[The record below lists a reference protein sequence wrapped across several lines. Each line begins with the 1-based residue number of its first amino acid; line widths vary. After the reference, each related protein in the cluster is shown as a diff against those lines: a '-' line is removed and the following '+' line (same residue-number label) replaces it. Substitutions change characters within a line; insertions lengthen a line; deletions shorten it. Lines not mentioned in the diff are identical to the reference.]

1 MELQSVVLFVI
12 VIVLVIVLIRY
23 VSEDASTLS
32 GLTSA
37 EQMQTVATSSLTS
50 GTGGASSSNFTYS
63 IWLYI
68 SDWNTRYGETK
79 VVFSRASTP
88 IVESSATGIS
98 PCPSVELTPMENN
111 LAVRVAVY
119 PGIDDATGTTSSS
132 EASSDANY
140 TIHTCTVSNIP
151 IQAWVNVT
159 VSVYGRTLD
168 IYLDGKLVR
177 TCIMPGVAKVDS
189 NAPVYITPDG
199 GFSGWTSNFQY
210 WGNSIDPQTAW
221 NIYKEGYGG
230 STLGFL
236 GRYSLKVTLMDGETE
251 TSSLNV

>member
-1 MELQSVVLFVI
+1 MELQGVILAVI
-12 VIVLVIVLIRY
+12 VIVCIIFLVRY

-32 GLTSA
+32 GLTNA
-37 EQMQTVATSSLTS
+37 GQMQTVATSSLS
-50 GTGGASSSNFTYS
+50 AGTGGASSSNFTYS
-63 IWLYI
+63 IWIYC

-88 IVESSATGIS
+88 IVGASSTGIT

-119 PGIDDATGTTSSS
+119 PGVDDSSATTDT
-132 EASSDANY
+132 NF

-177 TCIMPGVAKVDS
+177 TCVMPGVAKIDA

-251 TSSLNV
+251 QSSLNV